1 MKVCDV
7 FAAGEF
13 EDLLSEA
20 ESNAVS
26 GWDMAF
32 VEDLDE
38 KFQQYGS
45 DMFISDSQLKQLRRI
60 AGDE

>member
-1 MKVCDV
+1 MKVYDV

-26 GWDMAF
+26 GWDMA
-32 VEDLDE
+32 
-38 KFQQYGS
+38 
-45 DMFISDSQLKQLRRI
+45 QLKHLRRI
-60 AGDE
+60 SGDE